1 MPQTAED
8 WLERLQANGY
18 RLTDSRRAVVK
29 IIAGSSIV
37 LTPLD
42 VFEKARAGHPGIG
55 LVTIYR
61 TLDKL
66 EELGLIQRVHQPS
79 GCQAF
84 AAALSG
90 HQHLLICQ
98 HCGKVCYF
106 SGDHLDG
113 LVGNVEGESGFRVNE
128 HWLQLFG
135 LCSDCRG

>member
-1 MPQTAED
+1 MLQTAEG
-8 WLERLQANGY
+8 WLECLQANGC

-29 IIAGSSIV
+29 IIASSSKV

-42 VFEKARAGHPGIG
+42 VFEQARANHPGIG
-55 LVTIYR
+55 LVSVYR

-84 AAALSG
+84 AAALNG

-98 HCGKVCYF
+98 KCGKVCYF
-106 SGDHLDG
+106 SGDQLEG
-113 LVGNVEGESGFRVNE
+113 LVRNVEAASGFRVQE

-135 LCSDCRG
+135 FCGDCSS

>member
-1 MPQTAED
+1 MLPTVEG
-8 WLERLQANGY
+8 WLECLQANGC

-29 IIAGSSIV
+29 IIANSSKV

-42 VFEKARAGHPGIG
+42 VFEQARANHPGIG
-55 LVTIYR
+55 LVSVYR

-84 AAALSG
+84 AAALNG

-98 HCGKVCYF
+98 KCGKVSFF
-106 SGDHLDG
+106 SGDQLEG
-113 LVGNVEGESGFRVNE
+113 LVRNVEAESGFRVQE

-135 LCSDCRG
+135 FCGDCSS